1 VGSVDGEAE
10 GEGTYAVGGPA
21 VIAAIIATVVAKVLL
36 SLVEGVEDSW
46 CHCLR
51 VCRNSE
57 ELRRRVGL
65 KRSSEGSS
73 VVYDGKDEG
82 FEVVRGFRLVV
93 SSGGTQCRCDRKEEL
108 LGVGD
113 DEEVG
118 EEMRGMRRRGRRSRD
133 ARHPGRSRQPFD
145 ATHASPQSKGR
156 LDLKPAS

>member
-1 VGSVDGEAE
+1 VDGEAE

-21 VIAAIIATVVAKVLL
+21 VVAAIVTIVAEVLL

-46 CHCLR
+46 CHCWR
-51 VCRNSE
+51 FCRNSG
-57 ELRRRVGL
+57 ELCRRVGL
-65 KRSSEGSS
+65 KRSSEGNS

-82 FEVVRGFRLVV
+82 FEVVRGSRLVV
-93 SSGGTQCRCDRKEEL
+93 SSGGSQYRGSGKEEL

-118 EEMRGMRRRGRRSRD
+118 KAMRGIRWRWRRGRGRSRD

-145 ATHASPQSKGR
+145 ATHAAPQYKGR
-156 LDLKPAS
+156 LDSKPTS